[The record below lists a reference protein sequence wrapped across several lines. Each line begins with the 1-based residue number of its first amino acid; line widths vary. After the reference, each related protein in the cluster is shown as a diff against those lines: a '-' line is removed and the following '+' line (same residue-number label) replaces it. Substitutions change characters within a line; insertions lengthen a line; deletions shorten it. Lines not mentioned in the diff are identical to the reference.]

1 MDRTDRCHR
10 HHFFL
15 HVTQSEAK
23 SLSNVHFRLRSSGYQ
38 QRGTPRPYII
48 HLLLFLKLLK
58 GLIIATIK
66 LFQVVN
72 IPIFICIFVVTK
84 KRYIPKIFEYFGF
97 IFYFYSNEHEPIHV
111 HVMHGA
117 RESVF
122 DLIMMD
128 GALVEV
134 RVREKK
140 GAEPLPEKD
149 KRTAEEFIRK
159 YYKNII
165 DKWVKF
171 FVLKQ
176 AIRSTNI
183 KKKI

>member
-1 MDRTDRCHR
+1 M
-10 HHFFL
+10 
-15 HVTQSEAK
+15 
-23 SLSNVHFRLRSSGYQ
+23 
-38 QRGTPRPYII
+38 
-48 HLLLFLKLLK
+48 
-58 GLIIATIK
+58 
-66 LFQVVN
+66 
-72 IPIFICIFVVTK
+72 
-84 KRYIPKIFEYFGF
+84 PKIFEYFGF

-117 RESVF
+117 KESVF
-122 DLIMMD
+122 DLIIMN
-128 GALVEV
+128 GVLCEV
-134 RVREKK
+134 RVREKR
-140 GAEPLPEKD
+140 GAEPLSDKD
-149 KRTAEEFIRK
+149 KRIVEGFIHK